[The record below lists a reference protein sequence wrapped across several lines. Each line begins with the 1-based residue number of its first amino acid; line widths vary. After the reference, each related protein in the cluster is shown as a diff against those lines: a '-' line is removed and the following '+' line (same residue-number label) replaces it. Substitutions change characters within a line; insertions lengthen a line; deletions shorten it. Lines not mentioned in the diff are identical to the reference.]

1 MSNHFLSRCSSYEIF
16 IWVVL
21 HVMLYYPK
29 KNERKDQ
36 SLRIQI
42 LTLLFFYTRCSWK
55 GQVKRNQRRMS
66 ICIVCLD
73 CFTINYGEHG
83 FDSFLKGITY
93 FHIIWIFMFV
103 LAFVFIGICAR
114 VFVCMVLLSTN
125 KSEQDIQ
132 S

>member
-1 MSNHFLSRCSSYEIF
+1 MHQ
-16 IWVVL
+16 W
-21 HVMLYYPK
+21 HVDYIALFEDVGQLKRAWYYPK
-29 KNERKDQ
+29 KNERTDQ

-42 LTLLFFYTRCSWK
+42 LSLLSFYIRCSWK

-93 FHIIWIFMFV
+93 FHII
-103 LAFVFIGICAR
+103 
-114 VFVCMVLLSTN
+114 
-125 KSEQDIQ
+125 
-132 S
+132 